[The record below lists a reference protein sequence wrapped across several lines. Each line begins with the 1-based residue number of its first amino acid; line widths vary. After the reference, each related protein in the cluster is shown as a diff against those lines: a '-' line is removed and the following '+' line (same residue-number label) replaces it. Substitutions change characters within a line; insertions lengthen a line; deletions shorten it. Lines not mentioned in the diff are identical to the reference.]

1 MPKSALETYL
11 ENKGLVVDERKD
23 IQRRKILAYM
33 ENSLTVNRD
42 YLAVENPNP
51 AQQTRQIM
59 RLTNQMVR
67 VARWM
72 RNDMLETND

>member
-1 MPKSALETYL
+1 MPKSILDQYL
-11 ENKGLVVDERKD
+11 ESKGLVIDEKKN
-23 IQRRKILAYM
+23 IQRRKILDYM

-42 YLAVENPNP
+42 YLAVKNPNA

-72 RNDMLETND
+72 RNDMTED